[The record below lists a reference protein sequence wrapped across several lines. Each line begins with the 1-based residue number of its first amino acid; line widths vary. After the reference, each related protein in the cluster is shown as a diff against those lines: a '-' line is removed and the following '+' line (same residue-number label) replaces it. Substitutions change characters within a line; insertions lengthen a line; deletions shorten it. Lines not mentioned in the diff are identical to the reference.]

1 MLVAW
6 LKIFNPHHIAHK
18 IPVDFIKFK
27 YIIIFMNNVVQ
38 ITDQTFN
45 DTINFNTVSILYYY
59 GPRCMPCKAYSP
71 IFEKVA
77 KDYIGKA
84 VFGKI
89 NTDEFSFLNV
99 HGIRSLPTT
108 VIVKNQQ
115 VVEKISGIVTEES
128 LRNTLAKY
136 L

>member
-1 MLVAW
+1 MN
-6 LKIFNPHHIAHK
+6 I
-18 IPVDFIKFK
+18 
-27 YIIIFMNNVVQ
+27 NNVTQ

-45 DTINFNTVSILYYY
+45 DLINFNNLLVIYYF
-59 GPRCMPCKAYSP
+59 GPWCNPCKAYSP

-77 KDYIGKA
+77 KDYIGRA
-84 VFGKI
+84 VFGKV

-99 HGIRSLPTT
+99 HGIRALPTT
-108 VIVKNQQ
+108 VIVKNKQ
-115 VVEKISGIVTEES
+115 VVEKINGIVTEEV

>member
-1 MLVAW
+1 
-6 LKIFNPHHIAHK
+6 
-18 IPVDFIKFK
+18 
-27 YIIIFMNNVVQ
+27 MNNVVQ

-45 DTINFNTVSILYYY
+45 DTITFNSIVVLDYYANWC
-59 GPRCMPCKAYSP
+59 GPCKAYSP

-77 KDYIGKA
+77 KDYIGRA
-84 VFGKI
+84 VFGKV

-108 VIVKNQQ
+108 VIIKNQQ
-115 VVEKISGIVTEES
+115 VVEKINGIITEEA